1 MYFFYVF
8 FYFLE
13 LKFCMRVPL
22 IVSFLQDGCNLVCR
36 TGLGSR
42 RPREYKGIGDEQL
55 GDTDQSPDDGLLP
68 M

>member
-1 MYFFYVF
+1 
-8 FYFLE
+8 
-13 LKFCMRVPL
+13 MRVPL